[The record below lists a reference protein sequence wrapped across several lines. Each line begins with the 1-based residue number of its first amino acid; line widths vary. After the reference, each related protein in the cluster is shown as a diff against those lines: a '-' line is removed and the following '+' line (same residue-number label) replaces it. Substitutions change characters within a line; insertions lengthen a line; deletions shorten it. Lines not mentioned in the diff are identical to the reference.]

1 MLLAILI
8 FVVTRWPVAA
18 VGLGGLVAFWPAL
31 MGGSK
36 DEQQQIVRLEAVVTW
51 CEALR
56 DTTTGHAGL
65 EQAIPA
71 TAVNAA
77 PAIRPALLR
86 LTGQLRSKVPLDQAL
101 QDLAEQLNH
110 SADLIIAAL
119 QMNVRARGDGLVG
132 VLTNLAVAGR
142 EELDLRRKITAG
154 RAGDRRAVQ
163 LMLGIVLAVA
173 TFLVLFSH
181 TYTAPYR
188 SVAGQVALAV
198 VIGLFATS
206 FAWIR
211 KLAMAKPTTP
221 FLPRAGME
229 IDPMEQRIIS
239 ALTTSPQ
246 GNDGSLSTIHA
257 RDAEEVF
264 NRIATYAVQFG
275 NMTFEIAHQLMAGAI
290 DFVVFVEKNP
300 KLGMR
305 RTVTQIIEVT
315 GVMNGRVGRSH
326 IFTPSPEDG
335 RAVRNTEVPI
345 SRMPKL
351 ARAGYTDGLPS
362 WGAGNQQGGW

>member
-1 MLLAILI
+1 MPEVNVLLAALIGGGIGAAFLLLVVAVRGTVLDSTRPPNRFEAVLRRPRSPLLMLRLAAAVVLMVLI

-18 VGLGGLVAFWPAL
+18 LGLGGLVAFWPAL

-36 DEQQQIVRLEAVVTW
+36 EEQQQIVRLEAVVTW

-71 TAVNAA
+71 TAENAA
-77 PAIRPALLR
+77 PVIRPALLR
-86 LTGQLRSKVPLDQAL
+86 LVGQLRSRVPLDQAL

-119 QMNVRARGDGLVG
+119 QMNVSTRGDGLVG

-163 LMLGIVLAVA
+163 LMLAIVLAVA
-173 TFLVLFSH
+173 TFLVLFSQ

-198 VIGLFATS
+198 VIGLFATA
-206 FAWIR
+206 FGWIR
-211 KLAMAKPTTP
+211 TLARSKPATP
-221 FLPRAGME
+221 FLPCAGKE

-239 ALTTSPQ
+239 ALTSGPEPAAP
-246 GNDGSLSTIHA
+246 A
-257 RDAEEVF
+257 RRALV
-264 NRIATYAVQFG
+264 G
-275 NMTFEIAHQLMAGAI
+275 
-290 DFVVFVEKNP
+290 
-300 KLGMR
+300 
-305 RTVTQIIEVT
+305 
-315 GVMNGRVGRSH
+315 GR
-326 IFTPSPEDG
+326 
-335 RAVRNTEVPI
+335 
-345 SRMPKL
+345 
-351 ARAGYTDGLPS
+351 
-362 WGAGNQQGGW
+362 

>member
-1 MLLAILI
+1 MPELNLLLAALICGGIGASVLLLVVAVRGTVPDATRPPNRLEALLERPRSPLLMLRLTAGVLLAVLI

-36 DEQQQIVRLEAVVTW
+36 QEQQQIVRLEAVVTW

-71 TAVNAA
+71 TAENSA

-119 QMNVRARGDGLVG
+119 QMNVRSRGDGLVG
-132 VLTNLAVAGR
+132 ILTNLAIAGR

-154 RAGDRRAVQ
+154 RAGDRRAMQ

-188 SVAGQVALAV
+188 SVAGQVALAI

-211 KLAMAKPTTP
+211 KLAMAKPATP
-221 FLPRAGME
+221 FLPRAGKP

-239 ALTTSPQ
+239 ALTTGPEPAS
-246 GNDGSLSTIHA
+246 
-257 RDAEEVF
+257 
-264 NRIATYAVQFG
+264 
-275 NMTFEIAHQLMAGAI
+275 AI
-290 DFVVFVEKNP
+290 ED
-300 KLGMR
+300 R
-305 RTVTQIIEVT
+305 RTQA
-315 GVMNGRVGRSH
+315 S
-326 IFTPSPEDG
+326 
-335 RAVRNTEVPI
+335 
-345 SRMPKL
+345 
-351 ARAGYTDGLPS
+351 AR
-362 WGAGNQQGGW
+362 

>member
-1 MLLAILI
+1 VPGLKVLCAPLICGGLGVSVLLLVVAVRGTVPDPTRPPNRFQALLARPRSPLLMLRLAAGLLLGVLI
-8 FVVTRWPVAA
+8 FAVTRWPVAA

-31 MGGSK
+31 VGGSK
-36 DEQQQIVRLEAVVTW
+36 EEQQQIVRLEAVVTW

-56 DTTTGHAGL
+56 DTTSGHAGL

-71 TAVNAA
+71 TAQNAA

-86 LTGQLRSKVPLDQAL
+86 LTGQLRSKVPLEQAL

-119 QMNVRARGDGLVG
+119 QMNVRTRGDGLVG

-142 EELDLRRKITAG
+142 EELDLRRKITAS

-173 TFLVLFSH
+173 TFLVLFSR

-198 VIGLFATS
+198 VMGLFATS

-211 KLAMAKPTTP
+211 KLASAKPATP
-221 FLPRAGME
+221 FLPRAGQQ
-229 IDPMEQRIIS
+229 IDPMEQRIIT
-239 ALTTSPQ
+239 ALTSGPEPTAVAGTPR
-246 GNDGSLSTIHA
+246 GGA
-257 RDAEEVF
+257 R
-264 NRIATYAVQFG
+264 
-275 NMTFEIAHQLMAGAI
+275 
-290 DFVVFVEKNP
+290 
-300 KLGMR
+300 
-305 RTVTQIIEVT
+305 
-315 GVMNGRVGRSH
+315 
-326 IFTPSPEDG
+326 
-335 RAVRNTEVPI
+335 
-345 SRMPKL
+345 
-351 ARAGYTDGLPS
+351 
-362 WGAGNQQGGW
+362 

>member
-1 MLLAILI
+1 MNVPGLNVLFAALICGGIGASVLLLVVAVRGTVPDPTRPPNRLQALLQRPRSPLLMLRLAAGLLLAVLI

-36 DEQQQIVRLEAVVTW
+36 EEQQQIVRLEAVVTW

-71 TAVNAA
+71 TAQNAA

-119 QMNVRARGDGLVG
+119 QMNVRTRGDGLVG

-142 EELDLRRKITAG
+142 EELDLRRKITAS

-188 SVAGQVALAV
+188 SVAGQVVLAV
-198 VIGLFATS
+198 VMGLFATS

-211 KLAMAKPTTP
+211 KLASAKPATP
-221 FLPRAGME
+221 FLPRAGQQV
-229 IDPMEQRIIS
+229 DPMEQRLIT
-239 ALTTSPQ
+239 ALTTGPEP
-246 GNDGSLSTIHA
+246 A
-257 RDAEEVF
+257 A
-264 NRIATYAVQFG
+264 
-275 NMTFEIAHQLMAGAI
+275 MAG
-290 DFVVFVEKNP
+290 
-300 KLGMR
+300 
-305 RTVTQIIEVT
+305 
-315 GVMNGRVGRSH
+315 
-326 IFTPSPEDG
+326 TP
-335 RAVRNTEVPI
+335 
-345 SRMPKL
+345 
-351 ARAGYTDGLPS
+351 RAG
-362 WGAGNQQGGW
+362 AR

>member
-1 MLLAILI
+1 MNVLLAALICGGIGASVLLLVVAVRGTVPDPTRPPNRVQALLAWPRSPLLMLRLAGGLLLAALI
-8 FVVTRWPVAA
+8 FAVTRWPVAA

-31 MGGSK
+31 MGGSRS
-36 DEQQQIVRLEAVVTW
+36 EQQQIVRLEAVVTW

-71 TAVNAA
+71 TAQNAA

-86 LTGQLRSKVPLDQAL
+86 LTGQLRSKVPLEQAL

-119 QMNVRARGDGLVG
+119 QMNVRTRGDGLVG

-142 EELDLRRKITAG
+142 EELDLRRKITAS

-173 TFLVLFSH
+173 TFLVLFSS

-198 VIGLFATS
+198 VMGLFATS

-211 KLAMAKPTTP
+211 KLASAKPATP
-221 FLPRAGME
+221 FLPRAGQQ
-229 IDPMEQRIIS
+229 IDPMEQRIIT
-239 ALTTSPQ
+239 ALTTGPESAALAGTPRT
-246 GNDGSLSTIHA
+246 GA
-257 RDAEEVF
+257 R
-264 NRIATYAVQFG
+264 
-275 NMTFEIAHQLMAGAI
+275 
-290 DFVVFVEKNP
+290 
-300 KLGMR
+300 
-305 RTVTQIIEVT
+305 
-315 GVMNGRVGRSH
+315 
-326 IFTPSPEDG
+326 
-335 RAVRNTEVPI
+335 
-345 SRMPKL
+345 
-351 ARAGYTDGLPS
+351 
-362 WGAGNQQGGW
+362 